1 MFLIHTNASLQR
13 IRYTILCCA
22 AEVTNTSE
30 GYFVCCSR
38 HAFPH
43 QILTNFVQNDC
54 FIAGSSRERRGLRGY
69 TCFWTEHLSQ
79 SSSLVRIEKQF
90 LKAKLTSWFWGS
102 SAFMLLEVSGQRTVN
117 VHGHWQCFLCV
128 CGVINEGVN
137 LLLTLPPVLVDRIWK
152 IKCFLYQKNAPSIT
166 YQKCNPH
173 SYQRLT
179 HLWSNYALT
188 TFSASS
194 DTRMKRPEA
203 HW

>member
-69 TCFWTEHLSQ
+69 TCFWTEHFKSKFIF
-79 SSSLVRIEKQF
+79 SENRKTIFKSK
-90 LKAKLTSWFWGS
+90 
-102 SAFMLLEVSGQRTVN
+102 
-117 VHGHWQCFLCV
+117 
-128 CGVINEGVN
+128 
-137 LLLTLPPVLVDRIWK
+137 
-152 IKCFLYQKNAPSIT
+152 
-166 YQKCNPH
+166 
-173 SYQRLT
+173 T
-179 HLWSNYALT
+179 HLMVLRFKCIYAIGSQWTKNSQCPWSLT
-188 TFSASS
+188 MFPLCMWCHKWRGELTPYITPGLSEQDLKDQMLFVPKECPIHYIPKVQSTLIPTPDPS
-194 DTRMKRPEA
+194 MK
-203 HW
+203 